1 MITARNP
8 SLVTESL
15 LLNFTCK
22 KHFYWK
28 NVQIYLSK
36 ELLSQ
41 ETETELTKI
50 WEPHQRHTDIIFF
63 KFWTEDLYRK
73 RFPSKKYIPIQKYCK
88 SGRLL
93 AKKNC
98 LVRRKCYDDPAW
110 IFLFLLVCVLKLAG
124 RVGPQSQSCP

>member
-1 MITARNP
+1 MTARNP

-41 ETETELTKI
+41 ETETELAKI
-50 WEPHQRHTDIIFF
+50 WEPQSMTDRHYFL
-63 KFWTEDLYRK
+63 KFLT
-73 RFPSKKYIPIQKYCK
+73 
-88 SGRLL
+88 
-93 AKKNC
+93 
-98 LVRRKCYDDPAW
+98 
-110 IFLFLLVCVLKLAG
+110 
-124 RVGPQSQSCP
+124 